1 MPTVDRSK
9 YAPASGLRKGG
20 YILADCGG
28 TPEIILMSSG
38 SEMQWCIEVYEQLMA
53 EEVKVRVVS
62 MPSHELFERQPR
74 AYREEVLPPSVRKRV
89 AIEAGSSLGW
99 RRYVGI
105 DGAIIAR
112 RHFGASAPL
121 KDLLKQFGF
130 TTENLMAT
138 ARTILA
144 GERCCPPGKD

>member
-1 MPTVDRSK
+1 MAGKKAKNLFGHCELLLLDWEVMKMSQVEAEIGVAK
-9 YAPASGLRKGG
+9 FGMLGLGVMG
-20 YILADCGG
+20 QNL
-28 TPEIILMSSG
+28 
-38 SEMQWCIEVYEQLMA
+38 
-53 EEVKVRVVS
+53 
-62 MPSHELFERQPR
+62 
-74 AYREEVLPPSVRKRV
+74 RV

>member
-1 MPTVDRSK
+1 
-9 YAPASGLRKGG
+9 
-20 YILADCGG
+20 
-28 TPEIILMSSG
+28 
-38 SEMQWCIEVYEQLMA
+38 
-53 EEVKVRVVS
+53 
-62 MPSHELFERQPR
+62 MPSYELFERQPR
-74 AYREEVLPPSVRKRV
+74 AYREEVLPPQVRKRV

-99 RRYVGI
+99 RRYVGL